1 MKIAVCSM
9 EDKHDEF
16 FDKVSENHRSYCRER
31 GYEYYEVRDF
41 GKYGQKPES
50 HWHKFDVIWDV
61 LNDESLYYKP
71 GHVYVLWV
79 DMDAIFTNFDI
90 GVEDYVKKFDVN
102 ASVLMSKDCCGGR
115 CKWDMGWNNGVFLM
129 RVGDR
134 LKRLVN
140 IMRSRSIAE
149 LFNYMQTNGLLDN
162 WKDQNAFCWLLDEVE
177 DFRGMVQEISAKG
190 FNSYVKDRAY
200 VGNEWGRGD
209 FILHLAGQSQ
219 EERMAY
225 ARALGIF

>member
-1 MKIAVCSM
+1 
-9 EDKHDEF
+9 
-16 FDKVSENHRSYCRER
+16 
-31 GYEYYEVRDF
+31 
-41 GKYGQKPES
+41 
-50 HWHKFDVIWDV
+50 
-61 LNDESLYYKP
+61 
-71 GHVYVLWV
+71 
-79 DMDAIFTNFDI
+79 
-90 GVEDYVKKFDVN
+90 
-102 ASVLMSKDCCGGR
+102 
-115 CKWDMGWNNGVFLM
+115 
-129 RVGDR
+129 
-134 LKRLVN
+134 
-140 IMRSRSIAE
+140 MRSRSIAE